1 MSENIDEKKAEIQA
15 LGLNAIQEY
24 FKVDITK
31 LDKEVLNALHSR
43 AKLGMSFERELSVS
57 KRSVELNYI
66 RVFRMV
72 AEDKAEL
79 KAYIKKSP
87 MKKYIIS

>member
-1 MSENIDEKKAEIQA
+1 MDLDTKKAEIQN

-24 FKVDITK
+24 FKVDVTK
-31 LDKEVLNALHSR
+31 LDKETVHLLNAK
-43 AKLGMSFERELSVS
+43 AKLGMSFEREMSVS
-57 KRSVELNYI
+57 KRAIELNYI

-87 MKKYIIS
+87 MNTYLIK